1 MIITQLKEGLG
12 NQLFQYFFTRSLGVE
27 DYKFDISF
35 YGSNGSRKLDLI
47 DFPKFNLKFLDSSK
61 GVLED
66 LKYIKDEFQ
75 FLNINIDNNKN
86 YYFDG
91 YWQNKLYL
99 DKINDLVIQEMQPEE
114 KLINYINKK
123 YAFLKE
129 DCVSIHVRRTDYMHL
144 SNYYYLLDENYYNQA
159 LSFFDKNVNIAVF
172 SDDIEWCKSNLKYKN
187 IHFIEESA
195 RVDMIIMSLCKSNI
209 IANSTFSFWGAY
221 LNANENKKIICP
233 QKWLKESYSLLIS
246 NQKEPDCAKNLI
258 KDDWI
263 RIEVHLQYNIYTMNQ
278 AIQETY
284 YGKKIDTANIL
295 NIEDAAKLINN
306 RKTVIITGV
315 TGQDG
320 SHMVEFLL
328 KNTDLLIFGGVRRL
342 SVYNHENVK
351 DIKSDRFHLIN
362 FDLTD
367 THSIARVVEK
377 IQPEYFINFAA
388 QSFVASSWDFAR
400 QTWQTNSTAVLDIL
414 EAIRLYKPS
423 CRLYQAGSSEEFGDV
438 LYTPQ
443 DEEHPL
449 RPRSPYG
456 ASKAAARQLVK
467 VYRESYNIYAIQG
480 WLFNHEGTRRGEEF
494 VTRKIT
500 KNVARIFNAIK
511 NKEAFI
517 PLELGNLEA
526 KRDWSDA
533 EDFIQGVWM
542 MLNQDKYNPN
552 YNGIPKEYVFSS
564 NEAHTI
570 KEFVEKAFS
579 IVGIK
584 GKWLGEGEHTIYI
597 SEDNKTLVQINP
609 KFYRPAEVELLLG
622 NSNKARKELNW
633 KPRVS
638 FDALVE
644 KMVKNDI
651 ENV

>member
-1 MIITQLKEGLG
+1 
-12 NQLFQYFFTRSLGVE
+12 
-27 DYKFDISF
+27 
-35 YGSNGSRKLDLI
+35 
-47 DFPKFNLKFLDSSK
+47 
-61 GVLED
+61 
-66 LKYIKDEFQ
+66 
-75 FLNINIDNNKN
+75 
-86 YYFDG
+86 
-91 YWQNKLYL
+91 
-99 DKINDLVIQEMQPEE
+99 
-114 KLINYINKK
+114 
-123 YAFLKE
+123 
-129 DCVSIHVRRTDYMHL
+129 
-144 SNYYYLLDENYYNQA
+144 
-159 LSFFDKNVNIAVF
+159 
-172 SDDIEWCKSNLKYKN
+172 
-187 IHFIEESA
+187 
-195 RVDMIIMSLCKSNI
+195 MS
-209 IANSTFSFWGAY
+209 
-221 LNANENKKIICP
+221 
-233 QKWLKESYSLLIS
+233 
-246 NQKEPDCAKNLI
+246 
-258 KDDWI
+258 
-263 RIEVHLQYNIYTMNQ
+263 Q

-295 NIEDAAKLINN
+295 NIEDASKLINN

-342 SVYNHENVK
+342 SVYNHENVRN
-351 DIKSDRFHLIN
+351 IKSDRFHLIN

-367 THSIARVVEK
+367 SHSIARVVEK

-400 QTWQTNSTAVLDIL
+400 QTWQTNSTAILDIL

-456 ASKAAARQLVK
+456 ASKAASRQLVK

-533 EDFIQGVWM
+533 EDFIEGVWM

-564 NEAHTI
+564 NETHTI

-584 GKWLGEGEHTIYI
+584 GRWIGEGEHTIYI

-622 NSNKARKELNW
+622 SSNKARKELNW
-633 KPRVS
+633 KPKVS